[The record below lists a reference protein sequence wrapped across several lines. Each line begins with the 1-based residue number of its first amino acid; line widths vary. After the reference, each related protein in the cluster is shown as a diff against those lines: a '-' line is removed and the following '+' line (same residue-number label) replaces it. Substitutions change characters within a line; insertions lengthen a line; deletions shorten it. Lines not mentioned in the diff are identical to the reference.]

1 MIAQQRFS
9 AGACFD
15 IVISTSCV
23 SGDIR
28 RVQSYLPWHKM
39 DHRSAMVSV
48 SCVIHAANASHCQ
61 EVITAKIQ
69 AEHCNG
75 EMCGL
80 SQSYPKP
87 KLCLQLLKITQSRNG
102 QRRWFVICN
111 DGFCDWRPGLLY
123 AACCMVA
130 IVWEQYLSRKLSL
143 HLPFLSSLCYAIR
156 RRFSLRSILRKNYN
170 AINRLYYPILSYI
183 FQTEY
188 RCLWSEASGKFEFL
202 DCILPRLLIHM
213 AKCTCRKKLRSA
225 RFWIAVGCNVGCN
238 TEFWS
243 ASRRLPKI
251 DV

>member
-1 MIAQQRFS
+1 
-9 AGACFD
+9 
-15 IVISTSCV
+15 
-23 SGDIR
+23 
-28 RVQSYLPWHKM
+28 M

-69 AEHCNG
+69 AEHCNGG

-123 AACCMVA
+123 AACCMVS
-130 IVWEQYLSRKLSL
+130 IVWGQNLSRKLSL

-170 AINRLYYPILSYI
+170 AINRLYYPIYFKLNIVVFDLRPPASSNFSIASSQGFWYI
-183 FQTEY
+183 WQNVERNWGRPGFESLLVVMLDATLNSDLRQDAFQ
-188 RCLWSEASGKFEFL
+188 
-202 DCILPRLLIHM
+202 
-213 AKCTCRKKLRSA
+213 KLMY
-225 RFWIAVGCNVGCN
+225 N
-238 TEFWS
+238 
-243 ASRRLPKI
+243 
-251 DV
+251 DVII